1 MPEELLTLFMT
12 GQSEEGNPEILKK
25 GIDLF
30 RHFVSDD
37 FEDCVEHAVKNGCSV
52 WDYFPENYLE
62 PDQVLNEL
70 WIDYLIRLGNV

>member
-1 MPEELLTLFMT
+1 MEELLTLFMT
-12 GQSEEGNPEILKK
+12 GDTSDGDPEILKK

-37 FEDCVEHAVKNGCSV
+37 FEDCCKSAVKNGCSV
-52 WDYFPENYLE
+52 WDYFSETYLE

-70 WIDYLIRLGNV
+70 WVDYLIRLANA